1 MTILLTGATG
11 FLGSHLLEGLLE
23 KNYKVIILKRS
34 FSNCWRIEEFLS
46 QVTSYDIDQVSLES
60 VFEENSINA
69 VIHTATCYGRNGET
83 NLEIFNSNVSFSMQ
97 LLEYARI
104 YRVDSFF
111 NTDTFFNTESFKYD
125 YLNSYTLSKKHFVD
139 WGKNY
144 CSSCD
149 VQFINMKL
157 QHVYGPKDDESKF
170 VSWFIKQLKEE
181 VPEIKLTAGTQKRD
195 FIYVKDVVES
205 YLVLLLNNKELQSYE
220 EFEVGTGDSIEVK
233 DFLLQIVN
241 AFERKTSTAIKSK
254 LLFGALPM
262 REGEPM
268 FVKANNEKL
277 LKYCFLQNR
286 NWKSTNSISSI
297 FE

>member
-23 KNYKVIILKRS
+23 KNYEVIILKRS
-34 FSNCWRIEEFLS
+34 FSNCWRIQAFLS
-46 QVTSYDIDQVSLES
+46 KVVFYDIDKVSLES

-83 NLEIFNSNVSFSMQ
+83 NLEIFNSNVLFSIQM
-97 LLEYARI
+97 LEYARI
-104 YRVDSFF
+104 YRVETFFNTDSFF
-111 NTDTFFNTESFKYD
+111 NTESLQYD

-144 CSSCD
+144 SSSCD

-170 VSWFIKQLKEE
+170 VSWFIKQLKQE

-195 FIYVKDVVES
+195 FIYVKDVVFA
-205 YLVLLLNNKELQSYE
+205 YLILLEKRKELQSYE
-220 EFEVGTGDSIEVK
+220 EFEVGTGKSISVK
-233 DFLLQIVN
+233 EFLLKIVTV
-241 AFERKTSTAIKSK
+241 FEQKLGSPIKSK
-254 LLFGALPM
+254 LIFGALPL
-262 REGEPM
+262 REGEPQEI
-268 FVKANNEKL
+268 KANNSNLKL
-277 LKYCFLQNR
+277 MGLIFQEMNV
-286 NWKSTNSISSI
+286 SIISCV
-297 FE
+297 

>member
-23 KNYKVIILKRS
+23 NNYEVIILKRS

-46 QVTSYDIDQVSLES
+46 QVTSYDIDKVSLES

-104 YRVDSFF
+104 YRIESFF
-111 NTDTFFNTESFKYD
+111 NTDSFFNTESFQYD
-125 YLNSYTLSKKHFVD
+125 YLNTYTLSKKHFVD

-144 CSSCD
+144 SSSCD

-205 YLVLLLNNKELQSYE
+205 YLVLLLKNKELPKYE

-233 DFLLQIVN
+233 DFLLQIVCAYEN
-241 AFERKTSTAIKSK
+241 KIASSIKSN
-254 LLFGALPM
+254 LNFGAIPM
-262 REGEPM
+262 REGEPLK
-268 FVKANNEKL
+268 VSANLTTWSGLNIHKKKTNFTYSINML
-277 LKYCFLQNR
+277 L
-286 NWKSTNSISSI
+286 
-297 FE
+297 

>member
-1 MTILLTGATG
+1 M
-11 FLGSHLLEGLLE
+11 
-23 KNYKVIILKRS
+23 N
-34 FSNCWRIEEFLS
+34 
-46 QVTSYDIDQVSLES
+46 QVTSYDIDKVSLES
-60 VFEENSINA
+60 VFEENSINT

-104 YRVDSFF
+104 YRVESFF
-111 NTDTFFNTESFKYD
+111 NTDSFFNTESFQYE
-125 YLNSYTLSKKHFVD
+125 YLNSYTLSKKHIVD

-144 CSSCD
+144 SSSCD

-205 YLVLLLNNKELQSYE
+205 YLVLLLKIKELPSYE
-220 EFEVGTGDSIEVK
+220 EFEVGTGHAIEVK
-233 DFLLQIVN
+233 EFLLQIVFAYEN
-241 AFERKTSTAIKSK
+241 KTACSIKSK
-254 LLFGALPM
+254 LIFGAIPL
-262 REGEPM
+262 REGEPLC
-268 FVKANNEKL
+268 VKANNEKL

-286 NWKSTNSISSI
+286 NWKSINSLISI